1 MIITITGNHGSG
13 KSTVAKI
20 LASILNYERI
30 YAGGIFRSMS
40 KDSKHNPKNLAFED
54 WYASLAED
62 PKIDLQVDQ
71 MIADAAKERDNL
83 ILEGKVAFIANSH
96 GKKKLDIF
104 IAVDKKEGA
113 RRIFEQKLK
122 NASERG
128 EEKVYYHI
136 DQAIKEIEQRLNV
149 EKERYISLYG
159 IDITNMNHYQLF
171 IDSTNLT
178 PEQVVGKIL
187 EAVKNTG

>member
-1 MIITITGNHGSG
+1 MIITISGNHGSG

-20 LASILNYERI
+20 LASQLSYERI

-40 KDSKHNPKNLAFED
+40 KDIKHNPKNLPFEE
-54 WYASLAED
+54 WYASLAEN
-62 PKIDLQVDQ
+62 PKLDLEVDQ
-71 MIADAAKERDNL
+71 MIAEAAREKDNL
-83 ILEGKVAFIANSH
+83 ILEGKVAFMASSH

-113 RRIFEQKLK
+113 RRIFEQKIK
-122 NASERG
+122 NSSERG
-128 EEKVYYHI
+128 EEKIYYHI
-136 DQAIKEIEQRLNV
+136 DQAIKEIEERLKV

-159 IDITNMNHYQLF
+159 IDITDMNNYQFF

-178 PEQVVGKIL
+178 PEQVFERIL
-187 EAVKNTG
+187 DQIKQMT

>member
-13 KSTVAKI
+13 KSTVAKM

-30 YAGGIFRSMS
+30 YAGGIFRAMS
-40 KDSKHNPKNLAFED
+40 KDANYNPKNLPFED
-54 WYASLAED
+54 WYASLADD

-83 ILEGKVAFIANSH
+83 ILEGKVAFMASSH
-96 GKKKLDIF
+96 GKKKLNIF
-104 IAVDKKEGA
+104 IAVDKNEGA

-128 EEKVYYHI
+128 EEKIYHHI
-136 DQAIKEIEQRLNV
+136 NQAINEIEQRLNV

-159 IDITNMNHYQLF
+159 IDITDMNHYQFF
-171 IDSTNLT
+171 INSTNLT
-178 PEQVVGKIL
+178 PEQVVEKIL
-187 EAVKNTG
+187 ETIKTA